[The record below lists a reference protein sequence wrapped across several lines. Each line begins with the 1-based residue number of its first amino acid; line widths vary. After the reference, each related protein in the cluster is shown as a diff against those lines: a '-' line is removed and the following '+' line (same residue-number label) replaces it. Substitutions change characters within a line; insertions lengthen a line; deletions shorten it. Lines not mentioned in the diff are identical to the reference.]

1 LYAVF
6 GFDYIKE
13 TLTWWFKMSDT
24 DSFID
29 EVTEEV
35 RRDRLFGYFRRY
47 GWIPAVV
54 ILILVG
60 STAYNEWYKSAAEEV
75 AQVRGDALLTAL
87 DLESEVESNAA
98 ITAIAITDSG
108 NVVASFLAAGEDQS
122 QAVDLLNGIATNTDQ
137 PDYIRDLARLKLAAT
152 PNAVSLDEAIL
163 ILSDLSVPGG
173 LYRNVAT
180 EMLVAVEL
188 ERGNLDVALALLQSH
203 IQDTEASQ
211 AQVQRMGELIVAL
224 GSKPELAT
232 QFGSGIED

>member
-1 LYAVF
+1 
-6 GFDYIKE
+6 
-13 TLTWWFKMSDT
+13 MSDT

-35 RRDRLFGYFRRY
+35 RRDRLFGFFRRY

-60 STAYNEWYKSAAEEV
+60 ATAYNEWNKSVAEEV
-75 AQVRGDALLTAL
+75 AQVRGDALLSAL
-87 DLESEVESNAA
+87 DLEDVVESNVA
-98 ITAIAITDSG
+98 ITEIITTDSG
-108 NVVASFLAAGEDQS
+108 NVVASFLAVGSDQS
-122 QAVDLLNGIATNTDQ
+122 QAVDLLSGIAANTDQ

-163 ILSDLSVPGG
+163 ILSDLSAPGG

-188 ERGNLDVALALLQSH
+188 ERGNLDVALALLKSH
-203 IQDTEASQ
+203 IQDAEASQ
-211 AQVQRMGELIVAL
+211 AQIQRMGELITAL
-224 GSKPELAT
+224 ESKPEMAT
-232 QFGSGIED
+232 EVNSGIED

>member
-1 LYAVF
+1 
-6 GFDYIKE
+6 
-13 TLTWWFKMSDT
+13 
-24 DSFID
+24 
-29 EVTEEV
+29 
-35 RRDRLFGYFRRY
+35 
-47 GWIPAVV
+47 
-54 ILILVG
+54 
-60 STAYNEWYKSAAEEV
+60 
-75 AQVRGDALLTAL
+75 L

-98 ITAIAITDSG
+98 ITAIALTDSG
-108 NVVASFLAAGEDQS
+108 NVVASFLAAGGDQS
-122 QAVDLLNGIATNTDQ
+122 QAVDLLRGIATNTDQ
-137 PDYIRDLARLKLAAT
+137 PEYVRDLARLKLAAT

>member
-1 LYAVF
+1 
-6 GFDYIKE
+6 
-13 TLTWWFKMSDT
+13 MSDT

-35 RRDRLFGYFRRY
+35 RRDRLFGFFRRY

-60 STAYNEWYKSAAEEV
+60 ATAYNEWNKSVAEKV
-75 AQVRGDALLTAL
+75 AQVRGDALLSAL
-87 DLESEVESNAA
+87 DLEDVVESNVA
-98 ITAIAITDSG
+98 ITEIITTDSG
-108 NVVASFLAAGEDQS
+108 NVVASFLAVGSDQS
-122 QAVDLLNGIATNTDQ
+122 QAVDLLSGIAANTDQ

-163 ILSDLSVPGG
+163 ILSDLSAPGG

-188 ERGNLDVALALLQSH
+188 ERGNLDVALALLKSH
-203 IQDTEASQ
+203 IQDAEASQ
-211 AQVQRMGELIVAL
+211 AQIQRMGELITAL
-224 GSKPELAT
+224 ESKPEMAT
-232 QFGSGIED
+232 EVNSGIED